1 MTPTTMT
8 STTTPCEVAV
18 IGAGFTA
25 REHIRALRDLSG
37 VHVAAIHSRARPR
50 AEALAAEF
58 GIGAVCDSVPE
69 LYERSRATLVF
80 VTVPELALNAVAKA
94 SFGFPWTVVME
105 KPPGYNLAD
114 ALDIQRAAEDRQCNV
129 LVALN
134 RRFLSATL
142 RAQAE
147 LAETSAP
154 RFIKVQD
161 QQSQSAARAGGQPVE
176 VVRNFM
182 YANSI
187 HTIDYLRIFGRG
199 KITSVE
205 PILRW
210 DPEHPGAVVCR
221 IGYSSGDVGLYEG
234 IWHGPGPWAVTVTVP
249 QKRWEMRPLERLTS
263 QELGHPPECADPS
276 LWDTNF
282 KPGFRLQAEA
292 AVASACGRPSSSVSL
307 ADAVET
313 MRLIARIF
321 TQP

>member
-1 MTPTTMT
+1 MT
-8 STTTPCEVAV
+8 STTTLTTTPCEVAV

-37 VHVAAIHSRARPR
+37 VHVAAIHSRTRPR
-50 AEALAAEF
+50 AEALATEF
-58 GIGAVCDSVPE
+58 GIEAVCDSVPE
-69 LYERSRATLVF
+69 LYERSRAALVF
-80 VTVPELALNAVAKA
+80 VTVPELAINAVAKA
-94 SFGFPWTVVME
+94 SFDFPWTVVME

-114 ALDIQRAAEDRQCNV
+114 ALDIQRAAEDQQCRV

-134 RRFLSATL
+134 RRFLAATL
-142 RAQAE
+142 RVKAE

-161 QQSQSAARAGGQPVE
+161 QQSQSAARAGGQPAE

-210 DPEHPGAVVCR
+210 DQEHPGAVVCR

-249 QKRWEMRPLERLTS
+249 GKRWEMRPLERLTS
-263 QELGHPPECADPS
+263 QELGHPPECADVS

-282 KPGFRLQAEA
+282 KPGFRRQAEA

-321 TQP
+321 A